1 MQLWNQL
8 CPTDDQP
15 ETHTVC
21 SQGFLSKNACEYV
34 EAICNTVTSIAAAI
48 AHTSKSSSSGNQ
60 VAAGSHRVQQPQ
72 KTAIA
77 HFVCAITTAT
87 QQECDKRLACLAV
100 VTGFLPQVVQKMM
113 VKKKKKA
120 PYCTSRHSSLGI
132 LGGYHHGNR
141 FLTTKCIS
149 SMWVNDL
156 T

>member
-60 VAAGSHRVQQPQ
+60 VAGGSHRVQQPQ

-87 QQECDKRLACLAV
+87 QQECDKRMACLAV
-100 VTGFLPQVVQKMM
+100 VTGFFTSSSSEDDGKE
-113 VKKKKKA
+113 KKK
-120 PYCTSRHSSLGI
+120 SSI
-132 LGGYHHGNR
+132 LH
-141 FLTTKCIS
+141 
-149 SMWVNDL
+149 
-156 T
+156 